1 MMRKKGKG
9 TVYRDSGA
17 KRARRQVRPCLR
29 GDGDGD
35 PRRADDP
42 DREVKDQPHL
52 FGILDRI
59 NGLGLELLS
68 VQAFS
73 EDAHSSA
80 EVVGELKPLT
90 GTLTTSPAAYSPG
103 VRGRVLPE
111 VHLLRGHALL
121 AVAGII
127 LRWEGF
133 DPLGS

>member
-9 TVYRDSGA
+9 TVYRRGA

-90 GTLTTSPAAYSPG
+90 GTLTTSPAG
-103 VRGRVLPE
+103 LFTRVRGRGTPRSSPVE
-111 VHLLRGHALL
+111 RACRCS

-127 LRWEGF
+127 LFGGKGLTR
-133 DPLGS
+133 